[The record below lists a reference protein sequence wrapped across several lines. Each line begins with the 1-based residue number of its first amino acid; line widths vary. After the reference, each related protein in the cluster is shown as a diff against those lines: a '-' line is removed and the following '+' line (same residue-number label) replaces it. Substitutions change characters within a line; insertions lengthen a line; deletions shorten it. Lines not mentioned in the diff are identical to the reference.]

1 MTTASKD
8 SQQLSAK
15 SQRMNTLG
23 PPGMVVSLMTGTLL
37 MTLMG
42 ARTVSEVLTQ
52 VGLAS
57 EELFR
62 GERLPNLQTVP
73 SQSHDV
79 DLPDVD

>member
-1 MTTASKD
+1 
-8 SQQLSAK
+8 
-15 SQRMNTLG
+15 MNTLG
-23 PPGMVVSLMTGTLL
+23 PPSVVVSLMTGTLL

-42 ARTVSEVLTQ
+42 ARAVSEVLTQ

-62 GERLPNLQTVP
+62 GERLPNLQNVP
-73 SQSHDV
+73 NQSHDV